1 MIFPLRF
8 RPLEAKEILFVNEAG
23 DFFVAHE
30 PFLARYAAGC
40 LTPLDR
46 AFLERYGHAAATEDH
61 LFYHSFLRRIG
72 SRQATHG
79 PLRYVILV
87 PTLRCNLA
95 CTYCQVSRV
104 AENARGFDWKE
115 DTVAAVLR
123 YLDNLTTDHI
133 KIEFQGGEPLL
144 RLDLLKRIHAFCE
157 KRFKSPEFVVCTN
170 LQALGPE
177 EHSFLARP
185 NVLISTSLDGD
196 AFTHQKNRTRYS
208 GKTTAFFDNLRSL
221 IEIVGVEK
229 VSALPTIDYADP
241 PDTDGL
247 INAFGQFGLRSIYMR
262 PVNYHG
268 FARQAHSYA
277 RDSIEGW
284 NSYYFAFL
292 ERLIEY
298 NFAEPDSFVEE
309 YYFKLCL
316 SRVLRAG
323 HDTHV
328 NLRNPSWIARDYI
341 VIDYDGMLYPT
352 DEARMITRVG
362 QIDLSIGNVHRGPD
376 EPKVALLNRHAFN
389 NFHED
394 CIHCPYQPY
403 CGTDLIDD
411 LSRYGRID
419 VNKLETWFCRR
430 HMAIFDRIFSYI
442 YSDDPKIRFSL
453 LRWAGLRPSH
463 TAVGVRY
470 DDTASL

>member
-8 RPLEAKEILFVNEAG
+8 RPLEVKGTLFANDAG
-23 DFFVAHE
+23 DFFVGHE
-30 PFLARYAAGC
+30 PFLDRYATGR
-40 LTPLDR
+40 LTPSDR
-46 AFLERYGHAAATEDH
+46 LFLERYGHAAASEDD
-61 LFYHSFLRRIG
+61 LFYLSFLRRIAA
-72 SRQATHG
+72 RHATHG

-104 AENARGFDWKE
+104 AENSPGFDWEE

-133 KIEFQGGEPLL
+133 KVEFQGGEPLL
-144 RLDLLKRIHAFCE
+144 RLDLLKRIYAFCE
-157 KRFKSPEFVVCTN
+157 RRFKTAEFVVCTN
-170 LQALGPE
+170 LQVLGPE
-177 EHSFLARP
+177 ERSFFARP
-185 NVLISTSLDGD
+185 NVFISTSLDGD
-196 AFTHQKNRTRYS
+196 ALTHRKNRTRNAEM
-208 GKTTAFFDNLRSL
+208 TAAFFENLRSL
-221 IEIVGVEK
+221 IETVGVDK

-241 PDTDGL
+241 PDIDAL
-247 INAFGQFGLRSIYMR
+247 IAAFSQFGLRSIYLR

-268 FARQAHSYA
+268 FARKAHGYA
-277 RDSIEGW
+277 RDSIEQW
-284 NSYYFAFL
+284 NGYYFAFL
-292 ERLIEY
+292 ERLIEH
-298 NFAEPDSFVEE
+298 NFTEPDSFYEE

-328 NLRNPSWIARDYI
+328 DLRNPNWLAQDYI
-341 VIDYDGMLYPT
+341 VIDYDGTLYPT
-352 DEARMITRVG
+352 DEARMMTRGG
-362 QIDLSIGNVHRGPD
+362 QIDLSIGNVQSGLD

-403 CGTDLIDD
+403 CGTDLVDD

-442 YSDDPKIRFSL
+442 YSDDAKIRFSL
-453 LRWAGLRPSH
+453 LRWAGLPRGS
-463 TAVGVRY
+463 TAMGIRY
-470 DDTASL
+470 DDTASP